1 MNRLV
6 DRMTNMVM
14 NYSDVES
21 KVREATNDETWGP
34 HGTLMADIAK
44 YTFTYEHYPE
54 VMTMLWKRMF
64 EARRNWRRT
73 YKALLL
79 LHYLVRNGSERVV
92 ASAREHIYDMKPLEE
107 YVFRD
112 EQGKDQGVNV
122 RQKAKEII
130 SFIQDDERLKDAR
143 KQAKQS
149 RDKFVGYSSE
159 ETQYKYSD
167 RYAPEPRSR
176 SSVNSS
182 GGSKYDPDPHGP
194 LDDNHQEVVGP
205 ETEDLTATSTEGG
218 RHQNS
223 SITSSKTDTAPQ
235 PAPLKKSS
243 QPTKL
248 VDLGAAAAFASQAAA
263 ENQRRETANS
273 TIDSVFGDFSSQ
285 PPALQSQPPGPGS
298 GGSGF
303 ADFEGAFGSGKSSEP
318 ATVGGGGDFG
328 GFSAFQNAP
337 QPPPQAVPPTAS
349 AAQTLDFGDFQ
360 GIPPPQ
366 PMFLMG
372 GSGGILQPMGTA
384 PPMNPQ
390 SNSEEMPDL
399 MPTEEVNF
407 HRSGA

>member
-34 HGTLMADIAK
+34 HGTLMAEVAK

-54 VMTMLWKRMF
+54 VMTMVWKRMF

-112 EQGKDQGVNV
+112 ELGKDQGVNV

-159 ETQYKYSD
+159 EAQSKYSD

-176 SSVNSS
+176 STVSSS

-194 LDDNHQEVVGP
+194 LDSDHQEVVGP
-205 ETEDLTATSTEGG
+205 ETEELTTTSTEDG

-223 SITSSKTDTAPQ
+223 SITSSKTDIAPPQ
-235 PAPLKKSS
+235 PAPPKKSS

-285 PPALQSQPPGPGS
+285 PPALQSQPRGPGS

-318 ATVGGGGDFG
+318 ATVGGGGELYRII
-328 GFSAFQNAP
+328 NHK
-337 QPPPQAVPPTAS
+337 
-349 AAQTLDFGDFQ
+349 
-360 GIPPPQ
+360 
-366 PMFLMG
+366 
-372 GSGGILQPMGTA
+372 
-384 PPMNPQ
+384 
-390 SNSEEMPDL
+390 
-399 MPTEEVNF
+399 VNF
-407 HRSGA
+407 FYFRFWRFLSLRECTPTTAGRLW

>member
-159 ETQYKYSD
+159 ETQYKYS
-167 RYAPEPRSR
+167 
-176 SSVNSS
+176 
-182 GGSKYDPDPHGP
+182 GS
-194 LDDNHQEVVGP
+194 L
-205 ETEDLTATSTEGG
+205 L
-218 RHQNS
+218 
-223 SITSSKTDTAPQ
+223 
-235 PAPLKKSS
+235 L
-243 QPTKL
+243 
-248 VDLGAAAAFASQAAA
+248 
-263 ENQRRETANS
+263 
-273 TIDSVFGDFSSQ
+273 
-285 PPALQSQPPGPGS
+285 
-298 GGSGF
+298 
-303 ADFEGAFGSGKSSEP
+303 
-318 ATVGGGGDFG
+318 
-328 GFSAFQNAP
+328 
-337 QPPPQAVPPTAS
+337 
-349 AAQTLDFGDFQ
+349 
-360 GIPPPQ
+360 
-366 PMFLMG
+366 
-372 GSGGILQPMGTA
+372 
-384 PPMNPQ
+384 
-390 SNSEEMPDL
+390 
-399 MPTEEVNF
+399 
-407 HRSGA
+407 